1 MGRYLTVI
9 VCGVSL
15 ILALQGRAAF
25 GEPSGTSGCS
35 CSKSRQDCIPAG
47 FACKLSASQKRQT
60 VKFVKKCGPAGGK
73 SCVPL
78 EFEEKTLESLADC
91 SKAVAGV
98 RGDCM
103 RTKAGR
109 YLGGATRCKV
119 TPCVPDTPIPT
130 TYYCDQ
136 EEEFAGQD
144 GLLPVQEDSCGGCRD
159 AASCNATTC
168 SFIKISKSDCTKR
181 EGIPES
187 VPCFWSLSGSPRVV
201 NSPAPVSSSVPY

>member
-73 SCVPL
+73 KCVPL

-144 GLLPVQEDSCGGCRD
+144 GLLPVQDSCGECRD

>member
-25 GEPSGTSGCS
+25 GEPSGTPGCS

-47 FACKLSASQKRQT
+47 FACTLSASQKRQT
-60 VKFVKKCGPAGGK
+60 VKFVTKCGPAGGK
-73 SCVPL
+73 KCVAL
-78 EFEEKTLESLADC
+78 DFEEKTLESLADC
-91 SKAVAGV
+91 SKAVAAV
-98 RGDCM
+98 RGDCK

-109 YLGGATRCKV
+109 YLGGATRCRV

-130 TYYCDQ
+130 TFYCDQ

-144 GLLPVQEDSCGGCRD
+144 GLLPVQNSCGQCKD
-159 AASCNATTC
+159 AASCSSATC
-168 SFIKISKSDCTKR
+168 SFIKIPKSDCTKR
-181 EGIPES
+181 DGSPES
-187 VPCFWSLSGSPRVV
+187 EPCSWSSSGSPKVV
-201 NSPAPVSSSVPY
+201 TSPPPVRSSIPY

>member
-73 SCVPL
+73 KCVPL

-103 RTKAGR
+103 RIKAGR

-119 TPCVPDTPIPT
+119 FPCVPDTPIPT
-130 TYYCDQ
+130 TYYCHQ

-181 EGIPES
+181 DGSRES
-187 VPCFWSLSGSPRVV
+187 EPCSWSSSGSPRVV
-201 NSPAPVSSSVPY
+201 TSPAPVTSRISY